1 MTNTEMLKATS
12 GHDCD
17 HCPKTSFIKA
27 TGAVNPLNLKAEDR
41 RFLIEPLQLVYLD
54 LETTGLD
61 ARGHEILEIAIVQ
74 SDGLVLL
81 NSFVKPVHVSQWPEA
96 QAINC
101 ISPDMVKDAPSLLDI
116 RSQIV
121 DAVAGRDVYIW
132 NASFDREFL
141 ELELVFSKQIVCA
154 MREYGAYI
162 EQTQPENMSQS
173 GRYKLQNTAED
184 LGIEIDG
191 DQHRALTDVITMMK
205 VRQTYRS
212 DSFNRTD
219 LNGSMN
225 VEAYQ

>member
-1 MTNTEMLKATS
+1 MTNSEML
-12 GHDCD
+12 
-17 HCPKTSFIKA
+17 
-27 TGAVNPLNLKAEDR
+27 NQDR
-41 RFLIEPLQLVYLD
+41 LGPESLQPVYLD

-61 ARGHEILEIAIVQ
+61 ARGDEILEIAIVQ

-101 ISPDMVKDAPSLLDI
+101 ISPAMVKNAPSLLDI

-121 DAVAGRDVYIW
+121 DAVAGRGVYIW

-162 EQTQPENMSQS
+162 EQTQPQNMSRT
-173 GRYKLQNTAED
+173 GRYKLEYTARD
-184 LGIEIDG
+184 LGIEIEG
-191 DQHRALTDVITMMK
+191 NQHRALTDVITMMH
-205 VRQTYRS
+205 VRQAWRS
-212 DSFNRTD
+212 GQFAKAN
-219 LNGSMN
+219 LGGSKN
-225 VEAYQ
+225 VPAYHANPNQGGI